1 MLELFTCCF
10 GIFDNNK
17 EIEDCSKFHFS
28 IDYNTIFDVYYRD
41 KL

>member
-10 GIFDNNK
+10 NTFDKTK